1 MKGRSLLLSAIL
13 FLVAGLIL
21 ILTYRTT
28 KTDGVVIVGGI
39 MFIVSGLLNIF
50 AYMADRP
57 GKKEIEAAINAG
69 RKPRSRSSLSSAVTW
84 ISSGAAVILGVSLLI
99 FTSTFTP
106 LVPFVFAL
114 LITMA
119 ALYQFYLLAIG
130 CRPLRL
136 PAWLFAAPVLMLGG
150 AIYVFIQKPGLD
162 HTEQIIM
169 LVTGISFV
177 LFGIAMLAESI
188 LIGTANRKALR
199 QASAPA
205 AESGNHESV
214 AGPTNS
220 VIEVKALDDHTTEAP

>member
-28 KTDGVVIVGGI
+28 RTDGVVIVGGI

-50 AYMADRP
+50 AYMVDRP

-69 RKPRSRSSLSSAVTW
+69 HKPRSRSSLSSAVAW
-84 ISSGAAVILGVSLLI
+84 ISSGAAVILGVCLLI

-130 CRPLRL
+130 CRTLRL

-150 AIYVFIQKPGLD
+150 AIYVFVQKPGFD

-205 AESGNHESV
+205 PESGNHESV
-214 AGPTNS
+214 ANPANS
-220 VIEVKALDDHTTEAP
+220 VIEVKALDDHTT